1 MARLATVLGIALA
14 TAVAGCITP
23 QGYDRP
29 DGGEPA
35 AGGAAAQGGSSGAG
49 GAAGAALGTGGAATG
64 TGGTATTGS
73 GGSALGTGGSAAG
86 GKGGTGGLGGTTGTG
101 GTIAGTGGT
110 VTTSGTAGTSGCKAT
125 IPLPYTE
132 DFEKYPVNMAPP
144 KNWLYDT
151 ADADSTKGSFTV
163 VSDGGS
169 NVLQGTASSSTWVGE
184 IGGDQC
190 WTDYT
195 FQVDI
200 KFISGSSEEFGVW
213 GRFSIDSSKDEG
225 DYYTAYM
232 DDSGAVQLRS
242 RLSGSSTTL
251 GSKSKSTN
259 GGPVAG
265 MVYTFVLDLH
275 GGTLSVS
282 VNGTSRVSMVMDP
295 TFTTGAIGL
304 AVSDGTVEFDNVK
317 VTQ

>member
-1 MARLATVLGIALA
+1 MARLAKIIGIALA
-14 TAVAGCITP
+14 AAGCITP
-23 QGYDRP
+23 DGYYRP
-29 DGGEPA
+29 DGGGTG
-35 AGGAAAQGGSSGAG
+35 AGGAPAQGGSSGA
-49 GAAGAALGTGGAATG
+49 AGAGGAATG
-64 TGGTATTGS
+64 S
-73 GGSALGTGGSAAG
+73 GGAVTGTGGSAIGTGGSATG
-86 GKGGTGGLGGTTGTG
+86 GKGGTGALGGTTGTG
-101 GTIAGTGGT
+101 GTVVAGTGGS
-110 VTTSGTAGTSGCKAT
+110 VTTTGGAGASGCKAM

-132 DFEKYPVNMAPP
+132 DFETYPVNMAPP
-144 KNWLYDT
+144 KNWLFDT
-151 ADADSTKGSFTV
+151 ADADSTKGSFMV

-169 NVLQGTASSSTWVGE
+169 NVLQGTASSSTFVAE

-265 MVYTFVLDLH
+265 TVYTFVLDLH

-282 VNGTSRVSMVMDP
+282 VNGTPRVSMVTDA

-304 AVSDGTVEFDNVK
+304 AVSDATVEFDNVK

>member
-1 MARLATVLGIALA
+1 MARLTTVLGIALG

-29 DGGEPA
+29 DGGQA
-35 AGGAAAQGGSSGAG
+35 ATGGAPAQGGSSGAG
-49 GAAGAALGTGGAATG
+49 GAAATG
-64 TGGTATTGS
+64 TGGGVTGT
-73 GGSALGTGGSAAG
+73 GGAVTGAGGAAGGTGGSATG
-86 GKGGTGGLGGTTGTG
+86 GKGGTGARGGTTGAA
-101 GTIAGTGGT
+101 GTVAGTGGS
-110 VTTSGTAGTSGCKAT
+110 VTTTGGGGASGCKVML
-125 IPLPYTE
+125 PLPYTE
-132 DFEKYPVNMAPP
+132 DFESYPVNMPPP

-151 ADADSTKGSFTV
+151 ADADSTKGSFMV

-169 NVLQGTASSSTWVGE
+169 NVLQGTASSSTWVTE

-213 GRFSIDSSKDEG
+213 GRFSVDTSKDEG

-242 RLSGSSTTL
+242 RLAGSSTTL
-251 GSKSKSTN
+251 GTKSKATTT
-259 GGPVAG
+259 GDPAAG
-265 MVYTFVLDLH
+265 KVYTFVLDMH
-275 GGTLSVS
+275 GGTLAVS
-282 VNGTSRVSMVMDP
+282 VNGTPRASMVMDA

-304 AVSDGTVEFDNVK
+304 AVSDGTVEFDNIK

>member
-1 MARLATVLGIALA
+1 MARLKIIGVALA
-14 TAVAGCITP
+14 AAAVGCITP
-23 QGYDRP
+23 DGYYRP
-29 DGGEPA
+29 DGGGSA
-35 AGGAAAQGGSSGAG
+35 SGGAPAQGGSSGAG
-49 GAAGAALGTGGAATG
+49 GAAGAAIGTGGAATG
-64 TGGTATTGS
+64 AGGTATTGS

-86 GKGGTGGLGGTTGTG
+86 GKGGTVALGGTTGAG
-101 GTIAGTGGT
+101 GTVAGTGGT
-110 VTTSGTAGTSGCKAT
+110 VTTTGGAGASGCKVM

-132 DFEKYPVNMAPP
+132 NFESYAVNMPPP
-144 KNWLYDT
+144 KANWLFDT
-151 ADADSTKGSFTV
+151 ADADSTKGSFMV

-169 NVLQGTASSSTWVGE
+169 NVLQGTASSSTWVAD

-232 DDSGAVQLRS
+232 DDSGAVQLRV
-242 RLSGSSTTL
+242 RQNGSTSTL

-259 GGPVAG
+259 GGPVVG

-275 GGTLSVS
+275 GSTLSVS
-282 VNGTSRVSMVMDP
+282 VNGTSRVSMAMDP
-295 TFTTGAIGL
+295 TFIAGAIGL
-304 AVSDGTVEFDNVK
+304 AVSDGTVEFDNIK